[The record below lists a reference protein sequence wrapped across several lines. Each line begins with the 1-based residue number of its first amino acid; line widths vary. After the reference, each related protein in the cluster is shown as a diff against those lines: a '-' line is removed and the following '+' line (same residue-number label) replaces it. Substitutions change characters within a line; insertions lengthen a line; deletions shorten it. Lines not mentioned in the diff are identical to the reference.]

1 MFEARDFFLRMLASN
16 TCSFTCILV
25 KRYFIY
31 EAAPLRSANS
41 DAASDASADPS
52 SQVVAAA
59 GLAAAAA
66 VASVRPERRWRM
78 LPSYDHFLPSCVVC
92 GRRAYASS
100 KTSLGLFSCPFFV
113 EEDDSWIFVVD
124 PQLVEVPA
132 LRRPRKSWQS
142 RSKPG
147 DRATAVT
154 HRRWTAHCYHGC
166 HGSAGCVAVCHT
178 CQHPCQHLRHFS
190 SNTVHNTDWF
200 IPGSLYWLNQVF
212 FHCSIE
218 SHSTCFL
225 VGGFNPSEKY

>member
-1 MFEARDFFLRMLASN
+1 MFEARDFFLRMFASN
-16 TCSFTCILV
+16 TCSFTSIPV

-41 DAASDASADPS
+41 DAASDASADPL

-100 KTSLGLFSCPFFV
+100 SFLLWGLFSCPCL
-113 EEDDSWIFVVD
+113 SQKMTAVD

-132 LRRPRKSWQS
+132 LRRPRH
-142 RSKPG
+142 PG
-147 DRATAVT
+147 KVAASQATVQVT
-154 HRRWTAHCYHGC
+154 HRVGRLML
-166 HGSAGCVAVCHT
+166 S
-178 CQHPCQHLRHFS
+178 
-190 SNTVHNTDWF
+190 
-200 IPGSLYWLNQVF
+200 WLPR
-212 FHCSIE
+212 I
-218 SHSTCFL
+218 
-225 VGGFNPSEKY
+225 